1 MEKYTMSWIGGI
13 NIIKMSILSK
23 EIYGFNETH
32 IKIPMVFFTEI
43 EQTNSKICIESQNI
57 LNCQSNL
64 EKEQS

>member
-23 EIYGFNETH
+23 ELYGFNETH

-43 EQTNSKICIESQNI
+43 EQTNSKICIES
-57 LNCQSNL
+57 
-64 EKEQS
+64 